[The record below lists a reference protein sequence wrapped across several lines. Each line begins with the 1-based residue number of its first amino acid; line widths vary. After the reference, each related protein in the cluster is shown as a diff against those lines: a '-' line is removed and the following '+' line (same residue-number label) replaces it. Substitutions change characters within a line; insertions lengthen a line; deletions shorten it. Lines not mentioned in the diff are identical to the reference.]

1 MKQMNEYVCRRI
13 IMLHR
18 RRKVP
23 LFILAALLFGFKTYI
38 VYRFVFDIELDNL
51 LQEIIIFI
59 NPFIASIIFFGLSV
73 WFKTEKR
80 QKLFIRYSA
89 LIGTLIIYFNVV
101 FYRSFTDFLTIP
113 QLFQTSNI
121 SDLSSSIL
129 ELIKLYDIFIFVD
142 VMIIWYI
149 AKKITNIYVPVYSRR
164 KKIFTLVVSLLL
176 LSVNF
181 LLAEME
187 RPQLLSRAFDREYLV
202 KNIGLFYYHVYD
214 VALQSKMRTQ
224 KVIADSN
231 DLEEIKK
238 YIHEE
243 VRSDEQSSLYG
254 IAERKN
260 VIFISAESLQTFVIE
275 NTLHDEEVTPFLNRL
290 IDDPG
295 TFYFENFYHQTGQ
308 GKTSD
313 SEFITE
319 NSLYPIASGAVFF
332 THAGN
337 DYYAMPEALKQH
349 GYQSV
354 VFHANTETFWNRN
367 QMYESIGIDTFYDYD
382 SYDVTDENSIGWG
395 LKDKPFF
402 EQTIPYMKELETPFY
417 AKLITITNHF
427 PFDLEE
433 EDKTL
438 ENYDSNS
445 KTLNQYFSTVRY
457 MDEAIEQFFMHL
469 KLNGLYEDSLIIIMG
484 DHDGISANHNKA
496 MAQYLNKEEITP
508 YDLLQLQRVPFY
520 IHIPGYENGKRM
532 DKIAGQVDI
541 KPTVLRLLGLDT
553 SNDLYFGNDLFH
565 NDRKGFITQRNGD
578 FISDDYVFAS
588 EICYDRETGEPIDTL
603 NVYGEEASACAE
615 ISKKVTKELQYSDE
629 IIYGDLFR
637 FVDFQTK

>member
-1 MKQMNEYVCRRI
+1 MNEYVCRRI

-23 LFILAALLFGFKTYI
+23 LFVLAALLFGFKTYV

-73 WFKTEKR
+73 WFKTEKQ
-80 QKLFIRYSA
+80 QKLFVQYSA
-89 LIGTLIIYFNVV
+89 LIGTIIIYFNVV

-149 AKKITNIYVPVYSRR
+149 TKKVTNIYVPVYSRR

-176 LSVNF
+176 LSGNF

-214 VALQSKMRTQ
+214 AALQSKMRTQ
-224 KVIADSN
+224 KVIADDN
-231 DLEEIKK
+231 DLVEIKK

-254 IAERKN
+254 IAKDKN
-260 VIFISAESLQTFVIE
+260 VIFVSAESLQSFVIE
-275 NTLHDEEVTPFLNRL
+275 NTLHGEEVTPFLNRL

-332 THAGN
+332 THADN
-337 DYYAMPEALKQH
+337 NYYAMPEALKQH

-382 SYDVTDENSIGWG
+382 SYDVTEENSIGWG

-438 ENYDSNS
+438 ANYDSNS

-469 KLNGLYEDSLIIIMG
+469 KLNGLYEDSIIIIMG

-520 IHIPGYENGKRM
+520 IHIPGYEHGERM

-565 NDRKGFITQRNGD
+565 DDRKGFITLRNGD

-588 EICYDRETGEPIDTL
+588 EICYDRETGEPIDAL
-603 NVYGEEASACAE
+603 NMYGEEESACAE
-615 ISKKVTKELQYSDE
+615 VSKKVTKELQYSDA

>member
-1 MKQMNEYVCRRI
+1 
-13 IMLHR
+13 MLHR

-23 LFILAALLFGFKTYI
+23 LFVLAALLFGFKTYV

-73 WFKTEKR
+73 WFKTEKQ
-80 QKLFIRYSA
+80 QKLFVQYSA
-89 LIGTLIIYFNVV
+89 LIGTIIIYFNVV

-149 AKKITNIYVPVYSRR
+149 TKKVTNIYVPVYSRR

-176 LSVNF
+176 LSGNF

-214 VALQSKMRTQ
+214 AALQSKMRTQ
-224 KVIADSN
+224 KVIADDN
-231 DLEEIKK
+231 DLVEIKK

-254 IAERKN
+254 IAKDKN
-260 VIFISAESLQTFVIE
+260 VIFVSAESLQSFVIE
-275 NTLHDEEVTPFLNRL
+275 NTLHGEEVTPFLNRL

-332 THAGN
+332 THADN
-337 DYYAMPEALKQH
+337 NYYAMPEALKQH

-367 QMYESIGIDTFYDYD
+367 QMYESLGIDTFYDYD
-382 SYDVTDENSIGWG
+382 SYDVTEENSIGWG

-438 ENYDSNS
+438 ANYDSNS

-469 KLNGLYEDSLIIIMG
+469 KLNGLYEDSIIIIMG

-520 IHIPGYENGKRM
+520 IHIPGYEHGERM

-565 NDRKGFITQRNGD
+565 DDRKGFITLRNGD

-588 EICYDRETGEPIDTL
+588 EICYDRETGEPIDAL
-603 NVYGEEASACAE
+603 NMYGEEESACAE
-615 ISKKVTKELQYSDE
+615 VSKKVTKELQYSDA

>member
-1 MKQMNEYVCRRI
+1 MNEYVCRRI

-23 LFILAALLFGFKTYI
+23 LFVLAALLFGFKTYV

-73 WFKTEKR
+73 WFKTEKQ
-80 QKLFIRYSA
+80 QKLFVQYSA
-89 LIGTLIIYFNVV
+89 LIGTIIIYFNVV

-149 AKKITNIYVPVYSRR
+149 TKKVTNIYVPVYSRR

-176 LSVNF
+176 LSGNF

-214 VALQSKMRTQ
+214 AALQSKMRTQ
-224 KVIADSN
+224 KVIADDN
-231 DLEEIKK
+231 DLVEIKK

-254 IAERKN
+254 IAKDKN
-260 VIFISAESLQTFVIE
+260 VIFVSAESLQSFVIE
-275 NTLHDEEVTPFLNRL
+275 NTLHGEEVTPFLNRL

-332 THAGN
+332 THADN
-337 DYYAMPEALKQH
+337 NYYAMPEALKQH

-367 QMYESIGIDTFYDYD
+367 QMYESLGIDTFYDYD
-382 SYDVTDENSIGWG
+382 SYDVTEENSIGWG

-438 ENYDSNS
+438 ANYDSNS

-469 KLNGLYEDSLIIIMG
+469 KLNGLYEDSIIIIMG

-520 IHIPGYENGKRM
+520 IHIPGYEHGERM

-565 NDRKGFITQRNGD
+565 DDRKGFITLRNGD

-588 EICYDRETGEPIDTL
+588 EICYDRETGEPIDAL
-603 NVYGEEASACAE
+603 NMYGEEESACAE
-615 ISKKVTKELQYSDE
+615 VSKKVTKELQYSDA